1 MRTPLI
7 NWLNTAGV
15 ESSVYEMD
23 TAEVIK
29 LFLIKD
35 PNNFH
40 PELMTIFA
48 FEGTADSLATM
59 HVVADAQQ
67 ARPGEREVAFVKIFP
82 IYVLGEGS
90 SIVNR
95 NHMIVR
101 DEASLSGQGARDRPL
116 EPLPVRNSIHFGKT
130 AGDTWNFVIDYI
142 LVRGGMDMT
151 SELAELFSQIRQIS
165 PERSAGGIGFQ
176 PTDRFRQVGGLG
188 APDHG
193 DG

>member
-7 NWLNTAGV
+7 NWLDTTGV
-15 ESSVYEMD
+15 EASVYEMD

-29 LFLIKD
+29 LFLVTD

-40 PELMTIFA
+40 PELVSVHA
-48 FEGTADSLATM
+48 FEATFDSLATL

-67 ARPGEREVAFVKIFP
+67 ARPGEREIAFAKIFP

-90 SIVNR
+90 SIANR
-95 NHMIVR
+95 HHMFVR
-101 DEASLSGQGARDRPL
+101 DESSLSGQGGQDRPL
-116 EPLPVRNSIHFGKT
+116 EPIGVRNSIHFGKT
-130 AGDTWNFVIDYI
+130 AGDQWNFIIDYI
-142 LVRGGMDMT
+142 LVEGGMDMT

-176 PTDRFRQVGGLG
+176 PTNRFRQVGGLG